1 MFFPCFSMERTRE
14 PTVDRSS
21 FPLHFVGQKTIRLL
35 RRSSTSEFV
44 FNVCKAICLWRMRA
58 QVEISLLGRSLMLD
72 NLPYCLRIQ
81 QVTLLRFFHKIEFTL
96 WHSQACIASKYKNVG
111 RKPCRALQDSIREHL
126 IWGSKTN
133 AQTFS
138 KL

>member
-1 MFFPCFSMERTRE
+1 MGRTRE
-14 PTVDRSS
+14 PTVDRGS
-21 FPLHFVGQKTIRLL
+21 FPLHFVGQKTIRLM

-58 QVEISLLGRSLMLD
+58 QVEILLLGRSLMLD

-96 WHSQACIASKYKNVG
+96 
-111 RKPCRALQDSIREHL
+111 
-126 IWGSKTN
+126 
-133 AQTFS
+133 
-138 KL
+138 